1 VFGRILTA
9 MVTPF
14 DADGGVDERAAAA
27 LMRHLVANGSDGLVL
42 AGTTGEASTLTDDE
56 KVALFRLG
64 VQEVQGQATV
74 VAGTGS
80 NDTAHSVHLTEEAA
94 KLGVDAVLAVTPY
107 YNKPPREGLI
117 GHFHAIAQVGVPVI
131 VYNIPSRAVIN
142 IPPDLIAELS
152 RIPNIVAV
160 KQASEERSE
169 SQAVRDLAP
178 DMALYAG
185 NDDLLLPVMRMGG
198 AGVISVASHLAGVR
212 MQALC
217 DAVAAGRLDEAEA
230 IDDSLQDLY
239 HGLFVTSSPILIKAA
254 LEMLGLIP
262 SARMRLPLVEA
273 TPVQR
278 DILRT
283 VLAGQGLL
291 GVAA

>member
-1 VFGRILTA
+1 

-14 DADGGVDERAAAA
+14 DAQGGVDAAAA
-27 LMRHLVANGSDGLVL
+27 STLMRHLLANGSDGLVL

-56 KVALFRLG
+56 KLGLFRLA
-64 VQEVQGQATV
+64 VEEVRGAGTII
-74 VAGTGS
+74 AGTGS

-107 YNKPPREGLI
+107 YNKPPRDGLI
-117 GHFHAIAQVGVPVI
+117 GHFRAIADVGVPVI
-131 VYNIPSRAVIN
+131 IYNIPSRAAIN
-142 IPPDLIAELS
+142 MPPDLIAELG

-160 KQASEERSE
+160 KQANDDPAE
-169 SQAVRDLAP
+169 SQAVRESAP

-185 NDDLLLPVMRMGG
+185 NDDLLLPVMMMGG
-198 AGVISVASHLAGVR
+198 AGVISVASHLAAPR

-217 DAVAAGRLDEAEA
+217 DAVAAGRQDEAA
-230 IDDSLQDLY
+230 SIDGGLQDLY

-262 SARMRLPLVEA
+262 SGRMRLPLVEA

-283 VLAGQGLL
+283 VLGGQGLL
-291 GVAA
+291 DVAA

>member
-94 KLGVDAVLAVTPY
+94 KLGVDAVLTVTPY

>member
-14 DADGGVDERAAAA
+14 DAGGGVDERAAAS

-56 KVALFRLG
+56 KIALFRLA
-64 VQEVQGQATV
+64 VQEVQGQARV

-117 GHFHAIAQVGVPVI
+117 GHFRAIAQVGVPVI

-142 IPPDLIAELS
+142 MPPDLIAELS

-160 KQASEERSE
+160 KQASEDRAEC
-169 SQAVRDLAP
+169 QAVRDLAP

-198 AGVISVASHLAGVR
+198 AGVISVASHLVGAR

-217 DAVAAGRLDEAEA
+217 DAVAAGRLDEAED
-230 IDDSLQDLY
+230 IDRSLQDLY
-239 HGLFVTSSPILIKAA
+239 HGLFVTTSPILIKAA